1 MKTLRLVSL
10 IMSLFVLVSCE
21 TCPPVPPTPG
31 PTKVTIA
38 SFNLEVFG
46 PTKAGNAVVL
56 GIMGQ
61 IIRRYDI
68 VAVQEIRDA
77 GGTAVV
83 ALKNAVNSTGVSYD
97 YEIGP
102 REGRTTSK
110 EQYAFFYN
118 TATIEALPGAYVFDE
133 GGTDTFEREPYV
145 ARFKARG
152 GAFDFALIDIHT
164 KPEDATAEIS
174 YLPTVISQAVTTT
187 GEPDVICLGDFNADG
202 SYYDESAYSSVFPSS
217 TYNWL
222 IANTVDTTIAASSNT
237 YDRIVTLNASDE
249 DFTGSAGVFRFD
261 QELQLDGLAPGDVS
275 DHCPIWAEFWTGRDT
290 D

>member
-1 MKTLRLVSL
+1 MKTFRLVSF
-10 IMSLFVLVSCE
+10 IVSLFVLVSCE
-21 TCPPVPPTPG
+21 SCPRVPSTPG

-68 VAVQEIRDA
+68 VAVQEIRDSS
-77 GGTAVV
+77 GTAVV

-118 TATIEALPGAYVFDE
+118 TATIEVLPGAYVFNE

-152 GAFDFALIDIHT
+152 GAFDFTLIDIHT
-164 KPEDATAEIS
+164 KPEDATAEIT

-222 IANTVDTTIAASSNT
+222 ISNAEDTTVASSSNT
-237 YDRIVTLNASDE
+237 YDRIVTTKSIDE
-249 DFTGSAGVFRFD
+249 DFTANAGVFRFD
-261 QELQLDGLAPGDVS
+261 QQFGLDATTVSSVS
-275 DHCPIWAEFWTGRDT
+275 DHYPVWAEFATQKDT